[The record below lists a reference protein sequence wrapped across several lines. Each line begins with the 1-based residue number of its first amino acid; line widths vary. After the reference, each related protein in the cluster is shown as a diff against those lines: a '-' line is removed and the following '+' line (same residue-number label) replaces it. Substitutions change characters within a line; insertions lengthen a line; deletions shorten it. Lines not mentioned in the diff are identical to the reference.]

1 MTRRIQASHF
11 MHLGRQVELKLSR
24 SATRMCGR
32 RWASQWG
39 MRAAWWRWS
48 KPRPSRKELA
58 FAGRR
63 RPHQENHQQQA
74 KLASAGLPT
83 HPPSHRL
90 PPLPRQPQRRNQDR
104 MSQCR
109 TCPACDFDRVG
120 SQTERTLNSR
130 CSSMVRTRKSAS
142 AMIHYTEFSALWNI
156 RASGPKVARL
166 FESRYCAEHRP
177 SFTCGRKGGGRCAA
191 CDLELPRF
199 PKSRLWLLPKTNGLS
214 S

>member
-74 KLASAGLPT
+74 KLASAGLPP

-156 RASGPKVARL
+156 RASDLRL
-166 FESRYCAEHRP
+166 LDSLSLDTALSIDLRSPAAE
-177 SFTCGRKGGGRCAA
+177 KAGGGVQPATSNCQ
-191 CDLELPRF
+191 D
-199 PKSRLWLLPKTNGLS
+199 SLS
-214 S
+214 PGSGCCRKPMV